1 MHAAWD
7 GNERTNER
15 AIEKET
21 WPEGGMRRGERCDVL
36 TPQSKADN
44 EELPLS
50 SKTAR
55 RIDISLACR
64 PWAMALARASR
75 PAGMRL
81 AEVCGLAFASR
92 ACEPQSAV
100 WECGMHAQASSAAAG
115 DAEPVASEPQG
126 CNGGVPAPSL
136 RIVSWNVLG
145 DSLLRSNPYLYTA
158 CRPDALQ
165 WRQRLP
171 GIINIIQRLNADVI
185 ALQEVENFQRDFQD
199 PLHRYCSLDG
209 VYKQRTGGQ
218 ADGVALMWR
227 SSRLSLLHVEAVE
240 YANALTRGVT
250 SPAEDERMR
259 KHNVGLIGVFL
270 DRLAMR
276 EVVVATTHILFN
288 PKRGI
293 VKLRQ
298 LQHLLTRVDA
308 LRWPPP
314 AQPAAL
320 HSPMSAA
327 LHQLI
332 DDTASS
338 DTAASAATASADGRA
353 MVVLGDLNMTPS
365 SLLHGFVR
373 GEGLRAASR
382 SEHEWDGHEAEQRRG
397 QGHRP
402 PEPPELPGE
411 PLVDATHP
419 LAGEL
424 HSAYGTSRGEPE
436 CTTFHGRFLGTVDYI
451 WFSVKQLG
459 VRTVLPT
466 PSRRELL
473 ARRSLPDL
481 GTPSDHI
488 PIACDLV
495 WRAMPSNTGAAIT
508 VT

>member
-1 MHAAWD
+1 MH
-7 GNERTNER
+7 ER
-15 AIEKET
+15 
-21 WPEGGMRRGERCDVL
+21 
-36 TPQSKADN
+36 
-44 EELPLS
+44 
-50 SKTAR
+50 
-55 RIDISLACR
+55 
-64 PWAMALARASR
+64 
-75 PAGMRL
+75 
-81 AEVCGLAFASR
+81 
-92 ACEPQSAV
+92 
-100 WECGMHAQASSAAAG
+100 ASSAAAG
-115 DAEPVASEPQG
+115 DADPVASEPQG
-126 CNGGVPAPSL
+126 GNGGVSVPAL

-145 DSLLRSNPYLYTA
+145 DSLLRANPYLYTA
-158 CRPDALQ
+158 CRADALQ
-165 WRQRLP
+165 WRQRQP
-171 GIINIIQRLNADVI
+171 GIINIIQRLNADVV

-199 PLHRYCSLDG
+199 PLHRACALDG

-218 ADGVALMWR
+218 EDGVALMWR

-250 SPAEDERMR
+250 NPAEDERMR

-276 EVVVATTHILFN
+276 EIVVATTHILFN

-308 LRWPPP
+308 LRWPAP

-320 HSPMSAA
+320 HSPMTAA
-327 LHQLI
+327 LDQLI
-332 DDTASS
+332 HDPAPSA
-338 DTAASAATASADGRA
+338 TAASAATASAGRA
-353 MVVLGDLNMTPS
+353 LVVLGDLNMTPS

-373 GEGLRAASR
+373 GERLRAASW
-382 SEHEWDGHEAEQRRG
+382 SEHEWDGHEAENRRG
-397 QGHRP
+397 QGHRQ
-402 PEPPELPGE
+402 PEHAPYAGAHLHAPGQPPELPGK

-436 CTTFHGRFLGTVDYI
+436 CTTLHRRFCGTVDYI
-451 WFSVKQLG
+451 WFSVKQLA

-481 GTPSDHI
+481 ATPSDHI
-488 PIACDLV
+488 PIACDFV
-495 WRAMPSNTGAAIT
+495 WRAMPSNTGAHGGRPRKRAAAT
-508 VT
+508 AGDAAA